1 MKVLISRDR
10 IVEWTG
16 EIDPQ
21 RRAKCLDFP
30 VPSSTYDPW
39 FEDYWEAM
47 DICNGANG
55 SPVCPVRAR
64 CLHRALINNERW
76 GVWGGML
83 HMDRK
88 RLKDLFPNDPEK
100 WQWQPPT
107 VKRPTPTPDVL
118 IVKGRVAS
126 RAYLTPTAPLPS

>member
-1 MKVLISRDR
+1 MKVLISRDG

-16 EIDPQ
+16 DVDPA

-30 VPSSTYDPW
+30 VPSDKYDPW
-39 FEDYWEAM
+39 FADYWEAM

-55 SPVCPVRAR
+55 SVCPVRDR
-64 CLHRALINNERW
+64 CLRRALINNERW

-88 RLKDLFPNDPEK
+88 RLKDQHPNRPEM
-100 WQWQPPT
+100 WTWQPPSISPPKSHT
-107 VKRPTPTPDVL
+107 SRES
-118 IVKGRVAS
+118 GRA
-126 RAYLTPTAPLPS
+126 A